1 MSGDLDDLL
10 RPTISAEPLEPRKKP
25 WRVQS
30 QLWVAFFGGILAV
43 TVIAII
49 NARRLGIERQK
60 RWLMATAGLI
70 ALGILFA
77 LWMRQPLADD
87 FMAYARAT
95 RNFRFLGRFI
105 AVALFLL
112 LAWFQKRADAHHLV
126 FATGDYASLWAAGV
140 GASIGLGTLQSVAMA
155 GLSWIIRQ

>member
-10 RPTISAEPLEPRKKP
+10 RPTISAEPLEPRRKP

-30 QLWVAFFGGILAV
+30 QLWIAFFGGILAV
-43 TVIAII
+43 TVIALI
-49 NARRLGIERQK
+49 NAYRLGIDSRK
-60 RWLMATAGLI
+60 RWLMAAAGLV

-77 LWMRQPLADD
+77 LWMRQPVAPD
-87 FMAYARAT
+87 FMTYARST
-95 RNFRFLGRFI
+95 RNFRLLGRFI
-105 AVALFLL
+105 AMALFLI

-140 GASIGLGTLQSVAMA
+140 GASIGLGTLQSLAMA
-155 GLSWIIRQ
+155 WLSWIVRQ